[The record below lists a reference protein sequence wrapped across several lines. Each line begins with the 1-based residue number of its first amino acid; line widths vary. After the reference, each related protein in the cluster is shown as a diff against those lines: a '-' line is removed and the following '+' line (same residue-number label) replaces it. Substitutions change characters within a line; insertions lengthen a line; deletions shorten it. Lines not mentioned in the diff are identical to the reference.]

1 MDFDGVITPG
11 VVRKLHNA
19 ILCLDEWY
27 LVHFVRTVAIT
38 VEGIHRLLIVKTDT
52 AILVLASLH
61 AWNVES
67 RMAAYLEMNL
77 LGVGIMDMPDDTY
90 FIIIK
95 HIADTES
102 EIVGIDQLR
111 LCRRFKC
118 EGDLTLA
125 LGDELEIGVAGK
137 SVTRQ
142 VVFLSIDGISVVVH
156 AADDGEEDG

>member
-1 MDFDGVITPG
+1 MQLALVDLDGVIAPG

-27 LVHFVRTVAIT
+27 LIHLVRTVAIT

-67 RMAAYLEMNL
+67 RMTAYLEMDL
-77 LGVGIMDMPDDTY
+77 LSVGIVDMPDDTY

-95 HIADTES
+95 DIADAES
-102 EIVGIDQLR
+102 KVVGIDL
-111 LCRRFKC
+111 LCLC
-118 EGDLTLA
+118 
-125 LGDELEIGVAGK
+125 
-137 SVTRQ
+137 
-142 VVFLSIDGISVVVH
+142 
-156 AADDGEEDG
+156 